1 MKKIVFMLFL
11 GLTLLHPIKAKA
23 NEIVKVTATAYAPTG
38 NLTYTET
45 VPRFGVAAGKK
56 DWLGKTAIV
65 WFDDGDGAIK
75 PENYYS
81 TFVFED
87 LGGSKAIR
95 NGYVIDIFME
105 SEETAIQFGSKK
117 VIVQIVESEG

>member
-1 MKKIVFMLFL
+1 MALLLGMMLM
-11 GLTLLHPIKAKA
+11 HPVSASA

-56 DWLGKTAIV
+56 EWLGKTAVV
-65 WFDDGDGAIK
+65 WFDDGDGIIK
-75 PENYYS
+75 PQNYYS
-81 TFVFED
+81 TFTFED

-117 VIVQIVESEG
+117 VIVQIVDSEG